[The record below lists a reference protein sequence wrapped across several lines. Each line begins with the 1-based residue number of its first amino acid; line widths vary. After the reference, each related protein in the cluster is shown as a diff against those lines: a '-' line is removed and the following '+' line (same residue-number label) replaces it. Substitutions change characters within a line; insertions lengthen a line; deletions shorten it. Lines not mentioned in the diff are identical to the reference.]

1 LDNPKIPGPIDI
13 TAESIPAKKQQ
24 AQQITTKLK
33 AQTLLEKSGISFCRY
48 SILEIYNLLIFF
60 RIYPL
65 FTLLDQERYYIT
77 GREHEFIADR

>member
-60 RIYPL
+60 PYISFVHIARPGTVL
-65 FTLLDQERYYIT
+65 YY
-77 GREHEFIADR
+77 GPGA